1 MQFSRA
7 CKELGIQLI
16 LANSPQAK
24 GRVERLFGT
33 LQDRWVKRV
42 ASGGGLYHRPSQ

>member
-1 MQFSRA
+1 MPSRA

-16 LANSPQAK
+16 LANIPQAK

-33 LQDRWVKRV
+33 LQDLMGEGV